1 MSMKK
6 EIKKLLASEGGNYKI
21 NNFCYLKYR
30 TTDWKGDKLNEP
42 WLELDF
48 YELNGETG
56 HGILNTEVKSRDY
69 DEIMFEVSE
78 LIKEYFEEVA
88 FRLCQEI
95 KGGHAATNA
104 EFEPIEKNI
113 KES

>member
-6 EIKKLLASEGGNYKI
+6 EIKKMLQSETGGNYKI

-30 TTDWKGDKLNEP
+30 TKDWKDDKLNEP
-42 WLELDF
+42 RLELDF
-48 YELNGETG
+48 YALNGETG
-56 HGILNTEVKSRDY
+56 HGILNAEIKSRDY
-69 DEIMFEVSE
+69 DGIMLEVSE

-88 FRLCQEI
+88 YSLCQEI

-104 EFEPIEKNI
+104 EFEPIEKI
-113 KES
+113 

>member
-6 EIKKLLASEGGNYKI
+6 EIKKMLNSEGGNYKI

-30 TTDWKGDKLNEP
+30 TKDWKDDKLSEP
-42 WLELDF
+42 RLELDF
-48 YELNGETG
+48 YALNGETG
-56 HGILNTEVKSRDY
+56 HGILNAEIKSRDY
-69 DEIMFEVSE
+69 DGIMLEASE

-88 FRLCQEI
+88 YKLCQEI

-104 EFEPIEKNI
+104 EFEPIVKI
-113 KES
+113 

>member
-6 EIKKLLASEGGNYKI
+6 EIMKMLNSEGGNYKI

-30 TTDWKGDKLNEP
+30 TTDWKDDKLSEP
-42 WLELDF
+42 RLELSF
-48 YELNGETG
+48 YALNGETG
-56 HGILNTEVKSRDY
+56 HGILNAEIKSRNY
-69 DEIMFEVSE
+69 DGIMLEARE
-78 LIKEYFEEVA
+78 LLKEYFDKVA
-88 FRLCQEI
+88 YELCQEL